1 MNFVDPIKDIK
12 KISQIKNIFRDTGN
26 IRDLLL
32 FELGINSALRISD
45 LLQIRIGDLFEDSLE
60 VKGFFDIK
68 EEKTNKANR
77 ITITPKVKETL
88 ALYREKY
95 PEIVHRNDNFIFFQ
109 KKTFPLGSKAI

>member
-1 MNFVDPIKDIK
+1 MNFVDPIKDVK

-45 LLQIRIGDLFEDSLE
+45 LLQIRVGDLFEDSLE
-60 VKGFFDIK
+60 TKGFFDIK
-68 EEKTNKANR
+68 EEKTSKANR
-77 ITITPKVKETL
+77 ITITPKVVETLKLYKET
-88 ALYREKY
+88 Y
-95 PEIVHRNDNFIFFQ
+95 PQVVQCHDNFIFFQ